1 MSGKGVV
8 IGITGG
14 MGSGKSTA
22 ATFFEEL
29 GFLKLDSDRIIRE
42 DVLLRPEI
50 IAAIRGKFGDGVLDA
65 HGAISRHA
73 LARVIFSKDEA
84 RVWLEDLLHP
94 QVIQAWQDNITA
106 RPEANWVIETPLLY
120 ERGLQK
126 WFDFIVCVASSG
138 DLQVSRLELRG
149 VSKDHSRSRI
159 ARQLPLA
166 QKIAAADFVLLN
178 DGSREFLKEQVVWL
192 AGRWS

>member
-1 MSGKGVV
+1 M
-8 IGITGG
+8 
-14 MGSGKSTA
+14 
-22 ATFFEEL
+22 ATH
-29 GFLKLDSDRIIRE
+29 SRP
-42 DVLLRPEI
+42 DVL
-50 IAAIRGKFGDGVLDA
+50 
-65 HGAISRHA
+65 
-73 LARVIFSKDEA
+73 
-84 RVWLEDLLHP
+84 HP
-94 QVIQAWQDNITA
+94 RVIQAWQDHTTA
-106 RPEANWVIETPLLY
+106 RPDANWVIETPLLY

-149 VSKDHSRSRI
+149 VSKDHSRPRI

-192 AGRWS
+192 AGRWD

>member
-1 MSGKGVV
+1 MNGKGVV

-14 MGSGKSTA
+14 MGSGKTTA
-22 ATFFEEL
+22 AGFFEEL
-29 GFLKLDSDRIIRE
+29 GFLRLDSDRIIRE

-50 IAAIRGKFGDGVLDA
+50 ITAIRAKFGDGILNGE
-65 HGAISRHA
+65 GAISRHA

-94 QVIQAWQDNITA
+94 HVIQAWQDHTNS
-106 RPEANWVIETPLLY
+106 RPGANWVIETPLLY

-149 VSKDHSRSRI
+149 VSQDHSRPRI

-166 QKIAAADFVLLN
+166 KKIAAADFVLLN